1 MKFLEETYL
10 NTPNDQLIAFAIL
23 SIKRKG
29 EDCTFERLVK
39 ECFDLFPK
47 SFSFSRYPEWPD
59 SLKLDR
65 PLRDL
70 RHKKII
76 SGKNDTSFKLTGL
89 GDRFAV
95 EIEKKLLSQVVSKK
109 TTFSV
114 GRKEKKLL
122 DSLKS
127 TTEFKL
133 FQKEGENA
141 PISADNLKHVFFGT
155 FETPIEVIR
164 KNIEYLLE
172 IAINSKEEEM
182 ATFLKYCLVLIYEK
196 KPSNK

>member
-1 MKFLEETYL
+1 MKFQEEVYL
-10 NTPNDQLIAFAIL
+10 NTPNDQLIAYAIL
-23 SIKRKG
+23 SVKRKG
-29 EDCTFERLVK
+29 DDCTFERLVK
-39 ECFDLFPK
+39 ECFELFPK
-47 SFSFSRYPEWPD
+47 SFSFSRYPDWPD

-76 SGKNDTSFKLTGL
+76 FGKNDTSFKLTGL

-95 EIEKKLLSQVVSKK
+95 EIEKRLLSQVFSKK
-109 TTFSV
+109 TAFSV

-127 TTEFKL
+127 TIEFRL
-133 FQKEGENA
+133 FQKEGKNA
-141 PISADNLKHVFFGT
+141 PISPDNLKHVFFGT
-155 FETPIEVIR
+155 FETSNEVIK

-172 IAINSKEEEM
+172 IAINSRDEQIV
-182 ATFLKYCLVLIYEK
+182 TFLNHCLFLVYEK
-196 KPSNK
+196 KSPNK